1 MSTTKGIDTKVVAA
15 GVSSATKETD
25 TKTVVLRVLFYLL
38 VAAIIVFNLFPFVW
52 ALLSSFRPSSELFST
67 KLLPTQL
74 TLAHYQAVF
83 KDARFVAGLINSII
97 VAGCTVLIA
106 LGLGS
111 LCAYALGRLP
121 FRFKGPVLY
130 LVLTMTMFPTIAVLS
145 GLFVMLKTLSLF
157 NTRQGLIV
165 TYLIFT
171 MPFTIW
177 VMTQYFRS
185 LPKEL
190 EEAAYVDGA
199 SPLKVFWDIL
209 LPLTVP
215 GLVSTGLLAFIA
227 AWNEFLFALTFTVTD
242 TMKTVPVVISQFSGS
257 SSFEQPWGSIMAGSM
272 VVTIPLVIL
281 VMVFQYRIVEGLT
294 SGAVKG

>member
-1 MSTTKGIDTKVVAA
+1 MSTTKPVATLEVPTTEGATKKADTKAA
-15 GVSSATKETD
+15 
-25 TKTVVLRVLFYLL
+25 VLRVLFYAL
-38 VAAIIVFNLFPFVW
+38 VVAIVVFNLFPFFW

-67 KLLPTQL
+67 KLIPNAL
-74 TLAHYQAVF
+74 TVDHYIEVF
-83 KDARFVAGLINSII
+83 KDPRFVQSLINSVI

-111 LCAYALGRLP
+111 VCAYALGRLP

-130 LVLTMTMFPTIAVLS
+130 LVLTMTMFPQIAILS
-145 GLFVMLKTLSLF
+145 GLFVMLRTLDLF
-157 NTRQGLIV
+157 NTRQGLV
-165 TYLIFT
+165 LTYLIFT

-199 SPLKVFWDIL
+199 SPLKVFWEIL
-209 LPLTVP
+209 LPLTMP

-227 AWNEFLFALTFTVTD
+227 AWNEFLFALTFTITD
-242 TMKTVPVVISQFSGS
+242 QMKTVPVVISQFTGA
-257 SSFEQPWGSIMAGSM
+257 SSFEQPWGAIMAASM
-272 VVTIPLVIL
+272 VVTIPLVIM
-281 VMVFQYRIVEGLT
+281 VMIFQYRIVEGLT
-294 SGAVKG
+294 AGAVKG

>member
-1 MSTTKGIDTKVVAA
+1 MSTAKGINTKVVAA
-15 GVSSATKETD
+15 GVSSANKETD

-38 VAAIIVFNLFPFVW
+38 VAVIIFFNLFPFVW

-67 KLLPTQL
+67 QLIPTQL
-74 TLAHYQAVF
+74 TLAHFQAVF
-83 KDARFVAGLINSII
+83 KDARFVAGLINSIM

-145 GLFVMLKTLSLF
+145 GLFVMLKTLNLF

-209 LPLTVP
+209 LPLTLP

-257 SSFEQPWGSIMAGSM
+257 SSFEQPCGSIMAVFLLIPPFPIFLCLSFFY
-272 VVTIPLVIL
+272 TIIAA
-281 VMVFQYRIVEGLT
+281 LT
-294 SGAVKG
+294 SLSRTS

>member
-1 MSTTKGIDTKVVAA
+1 MKDQDTDSKAI
-15 GVSSATKETD
+15 
-25 TKTVVLRVLFYLL
+25 VLRVLFYLL
-38 VAAIIVFNLFPFVW
+38 VLVILVFNLFPFLY
-52 ALLSSFRPSSELFST
+52 ALVSSFRPSNDLFSSDLWP
-67 KLLPTQL
+67 KA
-74 TLAHYQAVF
+74 LALDHYQAVF
-83 KDARFVAGLINSII
+83 KDVRFVGSLINSVI
-97 VAGCTVLIA
+97 VAGSTVLISLA
-106 LGLGS
+106 LGS

-121 FRFKGPVLY
+121 FRYKAPVLY
-130 LVLTMTMFPTIAVLS
+130 LVLTMTMFPQISVLS
-145 GLFVMLKTLSLF
+145 GLFVMLKTLGLF
-157 NTRQGLIV
+157 NTRQGLVV

-199 SPLKVFWDIL
+199 SPLTVFWQIL
-209 LPLTVP
+209 LPLTMP

-242 TMKTVPVVISQFSGS
+242 TMKTVPVVISQFSGT
-257 SSFEQPWGSIMAGSM
+257 SSFEQPWGSIMAASM

-281 VMVFQYRIVEGLT
+281 VMIFQYRIVAGLT
-294 SGAVKG
+294 AGAVKG